1 MVGGGGWGGCLVE
14 DGFQAGQGLGD
25 FGFQVVDGFELGVD
39 TVFFRERFE
48 GGEFVQRGKFLGYV
62 GVRYRIAV

>member
-1 MVGGGGWGGCLVE
+1 
-14 DGFQAGQGLGD
+14 LGD